1 MDVSLMLTH
10 EERCLL
16 ILPERRPIPA
26 NDAVMSNDRLE
37 DAAVVMGFVFIVW
50 QKDDVAALVTD
61 EVFVIRRNQKVF
73 AFTET
78 SGAAIG
84 GQIEFPAW

>member
-37 DAAVVMGFVFIVW
+37 DAAVVVGFVFIVW
-50 QKDDVAALVTD
+50 RKDDVAALIAD
-61 EVFVIRRNQKVF
+61 EVFVVRRNQKKP
-73 AFTET
+73 ALSET
-78 SGAAIG
+78 SCAAIFR
-84 GQIEFPAW
+84 QV